1 MFRATAVCCLLL
13 SGLAALAQTPREA
26 ASPAVPPASAKSAA
40 GPRPRG
46 LFHPKD
52 AAVSDE
58 MRHNFVWRD
67 ACGNSMDDHQLAG
80 GFEWEGDSRDFIAL
94 GEGRVRNERRNGLF
108 MLSFPDGNKLSA
120 SWPVEFP
127 KGHVWRLQYAL
138 TNEAAAKTAN
148 GLTFTVVAT
157 DAAGDPHTLVE
168 RGLRPRDDRV
178 YDEQIRF
185 DFDVRKITFVHDN
198 LGNEMW
204 DVLWILPDGL
214 VIPRAGAP
222 AVTEASFAALQ
233 QAVEDLCRTFPRD
246 YPRGPEFLARLDRL
260 QKGLADANPDDAAGL
275 AGEFEALR
283 REALITNPLVSG
295 QPIVYVVRPQ
305 YQSHY
310 HAIDTL
316 FHTGEFNVDRNV
328 PHSSLFQGGGAMKTI
343 DLARGGEVKVL
354 VDVPEGIAR
363 DPEVHFDGRRIIF
376 SLRRNVDEDY
386 HLWEVNADGSGMK
399 QLTFAAGV
407 SDFDP
412 LYMPDDTIVF
422 SSTREPKFNQCSRD
436 HAANLFRMDAD
447 GANIHQIERN
457 NLFDNQASLM
467 PDGRILYARWEYV
480 DRNFGDAHSL
490 WTAWPDGANQAIY
503 WGNNTASP
511 GAVYTARI
519 IPGTDRAIC
528 IFGPHHDH
536 LWGAMA
542 IVDPSLGLDG
552 REPVVRIWPPEAINL
567 VRTGGPFDCDTFS
580 SVRLKFAD
588 PYPLSDPATGRGAG
602 RYFLCS
608 RMTGRGDQ
616 MGIYLVDVFG
626 NELLLHAEGPGC
638 YDPMP
643 LGPRPRPP
651 VLPPRR
657 DFQNK
662 EGFFYIVD
670 VYKGT
675 HMQGVERG
683 AVTRLRVVE
692 APEKRFWS
700 KGAWF
705 GQGYTAPGMNWHSL
719 ENKRILGSVPVEE
732 DGSAYF
738 AVPSDRFVYFQL
750 LDSSG
755 MMVQSMRSGTMV
767 QSGERAGCIGCH
779 DERRT
784 APSASRGQPLA
795 LRRTP
800 SPIEPWYG
808 PPREFS
814 FMAEVQPVFNKHCLR
829 CHDFGKEG
837 AKKLVL
843 APDRDL
849 TFNTAYNELWRKG
862 YTGAVGGGPAEIQ
875 QARSWGSHA
884 SKLVQILRKGH
895 NDVKLSPEEF
905 DRIVTWV
912 DLNAPYYPTYMSAYP
927 NNFTGRCPLDDPQ
940 LQRLSALT
948 GLPFAKMNS
957 FSSNPGP
964 QVSFDRPELS
974 PCLRKFQDKNNPQ
987 YKEALAIIEAG
998 REMLARHP
1006 REDMEGFQPCEDDQK
1021 REQKYLAR
1029 REIEA
1034 SNREAIRQG
1043 KKVYDARPA
1052 E

>member
-1 MFRATAVCCLLL
+1 MRRARPSRPFLTVALI
-13 SGLAALAQTPREA
+13 LAALTVGVPA
-26 ASPAVPPASAKSAA
+26 AETAA
-40 GPRPRG
+40 RKPVGGPGPRG

-58 MRHNFVWRD
+58 MRHKFVWRD
-67 ACGNSMDDHQLAG
+67 ACENSMEDHQLAG

-148 GLTFTVVAT
+148 GLKFTVVAT

-168 RGLRPRDDRV
+168 RVLRPRDGRV

-204 DVLWILPDGL
+204 DVLWILPGGL
-214 VIPRAGAP
+214 VIPRVRVPAG
-222 AVTEASFAALQ
+222 TEASFTALR
-233 QAVEDLCRTFPRD
+233 QAIEDLCRTFPRD
-246 YPRGPEFLARLDRL
+246 YPRGPEFLGRLDQL
-260 QKGLADANPDDAAGL
+260 EKSLAEITKPEDLANLTRD
-275 AGEFEALR
+275 FVALR
-283 REALITNPLVSG
+283 REALIANPLVSG
-295 QPIVYVVRPQ
+295 QPILYVVRPQ
-305 YQSHY
+305 YRSHY

-343 DLARGGEVKVL
+343 DLARGGEVKAL
-354 VDVPEGIAR
+354 VDVPAGIAR
-363 DPEVHFDGRRIIF
+363 DPEVHFDGKRIVFAIRRTIK
-376 SLRRNVDEDY
+376 EDY
-386 HLWEVNADGSGMK
+386 HIWEIGADGAGLK
-399 QLTFAAGV
+399 QLTFAEGV

-412 LYMPDDTIVF
+412 IYLPDDSIVF

-457 NLFDNQASLM
+457 NLFDNQPSLM
-467 PDGRILYARWEYV
+467 PDGRIFYARWEYV

-490 WTAWPDGANQAIY
+490 WTVGPDGTNQALY

-519 IPGTDRAIC
+519 IPGTNRAIC

-542 IVDPSLGLDG
+542 IIDPSLGLDG
-552 REPVVRIWPPEAINL
+552 RKPVVRIWPPEAINMI
-567 VRTGGPFDCDTFS
+567 RTGGPFDCDTFS
-580 SVRLKFAD
+580 RVRLKYAD

-602 RYFLCS
+602 KYFLCS

-651 VLPPRR
+651 VLLSRR

-670 VYKGT
+670 VYTGT
-675 HMQGVERG
+675 YMQGVERG
-683 AVTRLRVVE
+683 AVKRLRVVE
-692 APEKRFWS
+692 SPEKRFWS
-700 KGAWF
+700 PGSWNA
-705 GQGYTAPGMNWHSL
+705 QGYTAPGMNWHSL

-750 LDSSG
+750 LDENG
-755 MMVQSMRSGTMV
+755 MMIQSMRSGTMV
-767 QSGERAGCIGCH
+767 QSGERTGCIGCH
-779 DERRT
+779 EDRLT
-784 APSASRGQPLA
+784 APPNHRSLA
-795 LRRTP
+795 VPRPPRKL
-800 SPIEPWYG
+800 EPWHG
-808 PPREFS
+808 PPRLFS
-814 FMAEVQPVFNKHCLR
+814 YMAEVQPVFNRHCLG
-829 CHDFGKEG
+829 CHDYGKKG

-849 TFNTAYNELWRKG
+849 TFNVAYNELWRKG
-862 YTGAVGGGPAEIQ
+862 YTGAVGGGPAEIR

-884 SKLVQILRKGH
+884 SKLVQVLRSGH

-912 DLNAPYYPTYMSAYP
+912 DLNAPYYAHYACAYP
-927 NNFTGRCPLDDPQ
+927 DSLTGRCPLDGGQ
-940 LQRLSALT
+940 LRRLTQLT
-948 GLPFAKMNS
+948 GVPFGRLKGHG
-957 FSSNPGP
+957 SNRGP

-974 PCLRKFQDKNNPQ
+974 PALAKFNDKGDPK
-987 YKEALAIIEAG
+987 YAEALAIIRAG
-998 REMLARHP
+998 QEMLRKRP
-1006 REDMEGFQPCEDDQK
+1006 RADMPGFVPCETHRRRQA
-1021 REQKYLAR
+1021 KYVAR
-1029 REIEA
+1029 RRIEA
-1034 SNREAIRQG
+1034 ANRQAVREGTKR
-1043 KKVYDARPA
+1043 YDG